1 MNSYYEAE
9 VHIARQEDGLWRLSV
24 PGLKGGWVD
33 AKTLEEGF
41 AEIQEV
47 IALALDYYR
56 DHGWAVPDSVHL
68 REGYPVKARLPIVP
82 TEYQFSSPLASRT
95 KASR

>member
-9 VHIARQEDGLWRLSV
+9 VHVAKQEDGLWRVSV

-56 DHGWAVPDSVHL
+56 DHGWPVPDTVRL
-68 REGYPVKARLPIVP
+68 REGQPAKARLPIVLS
-82 TEYQFSSPLASRT
+82 EYELSSHVPLRA